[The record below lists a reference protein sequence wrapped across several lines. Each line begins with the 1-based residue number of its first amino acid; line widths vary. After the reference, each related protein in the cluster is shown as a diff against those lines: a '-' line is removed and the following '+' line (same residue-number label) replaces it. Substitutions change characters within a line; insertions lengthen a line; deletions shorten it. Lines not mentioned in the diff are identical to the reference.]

1 MINMNEL
8 YEKSDLNI
16 DAAEKL
22 YNHCLYDSV
31 CHPAYYSCLQLMSHK
46 LIKKGVS
53 LSDQASLCSTKY
65 FGHSHKCLIEETCKR
80 LKFDK
85 CRDEQDYRNGV
96 KQLKE
101 KRESS
106 DYKEE
111 RISQE
116 ASEAC
121 IKLAKEIRQK
131 LNSI

>member
-1 MINMNEL
+1 
-8 YEKSDLNI
+8 
-16 DAAEKL
+16 
-22 YNHCLYDSV
+22 
-31 CHPAYYSCLQLMSHK
+31 MSHK